1 MLCDTEATAAVV
13 AARVAVVTLLKPLE
27 HDGVPA
33 LVVHYGIRAAWVRR
47 TALRSAH
54 IVARAKG
61 GGKAMINVIVGIIT
75 AIAVG
80 FLLVW
85 IWRPS
90 FRKWIEMPKYKMLRE
105 EKRFSAARRR
115 NRE

>member
-1 MLCDTEATAAVV
+1 
-13 AARVAVVTLLKPLE
+13 
-27 HDGVPA
+27 
-33 LVVHYGIRAAWVRR
+33 
-47 TALRSAH
+47 
-54 IVARAKG
+54 
-61 GGKAMINVIVGIIT
+61 MINVIVGIIT

-90 FRKWIEMPKYKMLRE
+90 FRKWIELPKYKMLRE

-115 NRE
+115 NPE